1 MEMDSPTR
9 IDKVAGFVLLGVLL
23 LGCLIVLLPFLSTLL
38 WAVILSYSTWPI
50 YSRLLRVLK
59 GKKNLAATIMI
70 MLLLVTLVMPFVIA
84 GSSLSEYAGPLIE
97 KLKRIPSEGLPNL
110 PPWIGKLPFAG
121 ERIERLWADVGSDTN
136 KVSALL
142 KLYVGRIVDWLLTS
156 GAAVGQAV
164 FQLILSV
171 LICFFLY
178 RDGAVAAEKLR
189 NLVGRMAGN
198 RGERLLDVASTT
210 IKGVVYGIIG
220 TAAAQAF
227 LAVFGFWICGVPG
240 SILLGFLVFFLSMV
254 PIGPPLVWIPVALWL
269 FYTRSTVWGIFMLI
283 WGTFVISG
291 VDNVLKPYLISRGG
305 ELPFVLILIGV
316 LGGIVA
322 FGFIGVFIGPTLL
335 AVGYCLISEWASNQ
349 IEEKS

>member
-1 MEMDSPTR
+1 MDMSSPTR
-9 IDKVAGFVLLGVLL
+9 IDRVAGFLILGVLL
-23 LGCLIVLLPFLSTLL
+23 LGCLIVLLPFVSTLL
-38 WAVILSYSTWPI
+38 WAVVLSYSTWPI
-50 YSRLLRVLK
+50 YSRLSQMLK
-59 GKKNLAATIMI
+59 GKKTLAATIMI
-70 MLLLVTLVMPFVIA
+70 MLLLATLVMPFVIA
-84 GSSLSEYAGPLIE
+84 GSSLAEYAGPLID
-97 KLKRIPSEGLPNL
+97 KLKRIPSEGLPDL
-110 PPWIGKLPFAG
+110 PPWIEKLPLAG
-121 ERIERLWADVGSDTN
+121 ERIERLWTDMGSDTT
-136 KVSALL
+136 KVSAFL
-142 KLYVGRIVDWLLTS
+142 KPYLGRIADWLLTS

-164 FQLILSV
+164 FQLILSIIV
-171 LICFFLY
+171 CFFLY

-189 NLVGRMAGN
+189 NLVGRLAGK
-198 RGERLLDVASTT
+198 RGERLLNVASTT

-227 LAVFGFWICGVPG
+227 LASIGFWICGVPG

-254 PIGPPLVWIPVALWL
+254 PIGPPMVWLPVALWL
-269 FYTRSTVWGIFMLI
+269 FYTKSTAWGIFMLI

-335 AVGYCLISEWASNQ
+335 ALGYCLISEWASNR
-349 IEEKS
+349 IEEEP